1 MASIRHGRGAA
12 YGDFDNDGKLDFVVN
27 NAHLDQDSTQFE
39 LFHNVSADNNW
50 IVFQLQG
57 LQSNRDAFG
66 SHVRIYQNGVS
77 TISEVGGGSSH
88 GSQNSSIVH
97 FGLGS
102 ETSVDSVIVSFPSGI
117 NRVLTNVSGNQV
129 VEVFEDISTG
139 TSPYSNQE
147 LVELFY
153 NNGMPVLR
161 STSSLN
167 VNIQLL
173 DVSGKMLIQK
183 SVIVNRGEIPL
194 LNFLDLSVGV
204 NILKV

>member
-12 YGDFDNDGKLDFVVN
+12 YGDFDYDGKLDFVVN
-27 NAHLDQDSTQFE
+27 NVHLDQDSTQFE

-50 IVFQLQG
+50 IVFQRQG
-57 LQSNRDAFG
+57 VQSNRDAFG

-102 ETSVDSVIVSFPSGI
+102 ETSVDSAVVSFPSGI
-117 NRVLTNVSGNQV
+117 NRVLTNGSGNQV
-129 VEVFEDISTG
+129 VEVFEDVSTS

-167 VNIQLL
+167 VYIQLL
-173 DVSGKMLIQK
+173 DVSG
-183 SVIVNRGEIPL
+183 
-194 LNFLDLSVGV
+194 
-204 NILKV
+204 